1 MDKYKQQL
9 NEQQY
14 DVVKNGDGRALV
26 LAGAGSGKTR
36 TIVYRVAYL
45 LEEKNVAPE
54 EILLVTFTNKAAD
67 EMTTRV
73 REMTSLDQDL
83 PWAGTFHSIGYRI
96 LKEQPTKLN
105 YDSNFTVLDSSDSEK
120 LIKKCIEKLGVNT
133 KDKFPKASTL
143 QSIISFARNSEDT
156 IENVL
161 DLKYPK
167 YFEHLETIEHIA
179 DQYEQK
185 KKQANAMDFDD
196 LLVNLIRLMQN
207 HSDIRSTYS
216 DQFKYVLADE
226 YQDTNQL
233 QATILELFSETHENL
248 LVVGDDAQ
256 SIYSFRAADV
266 DNILEFE
273 DEYENVSRFKLETNY
288 RSTPAILQLANETIK
303 KNINQHEKK
312 LESVKETNHSPRL
325 EELSD
330 QKKEAKFI
338 ADKVER
344 LNLDGVNYSEI
355 STLFRA
361 SHHSQSLEME
371 LNQRGIPYEFRGGLR
386 FFDRAHIKD
395 ILAYM
400 KVLLNPKDVSAW
412 DRVLT
417 QHTGIGPKTSS
428 KLIDRIQSLS
438 TLEDI
443 RDVGSDLNSR
453 AKPGWSNF
461 ISIWRQINQAKTEG
475 PQQIIKN
482 LKDSEYKEYLEN
494 EYENSNERIKD
505 IKQLSFTA
513 ASLIEDDDEAR
524 AALQNFLAEATMQ
537 QKFTADDSKKDKMVL
552 STVHQ
557 AKGLEWKSVFIM
569 NLAEE
574 HFPNQKALDSPQGIE
589 EERRLFYV
597 ALTRAKEHLYL
608 TYPLTS
614 PLSNKKFQRPSR
626 FVEEVRHLLEDEEE
640 MQAEESDFEYE
651 LEQDSKNGFLTDIDN
666 L

>member
-14 DVVKNGDGRALV
+14 GVVKNGDGRALV

-36 TIVYRVAYL
+36 TVVYRVAYL
-45 LEEKNVAPE
+45 LEEEDVSPK
-54 EILLVTFTNKAAD
+54 EILLVTFTNKAAN
-67 EMTTRV
+67 EMKTRV
-73 REMTSLDQDL
+73 QELTNMDQDL
-83 PWAGTFHSIGYRI
+83 PWAGTFHSIAYKI
-96 LKEQPTKLN
+96 LKEYPEKIG
-105 YDSNFTVLDSSDSEK
+105 YDQNFTVLDSSDSEK
-120 LIKKCIEKLGVNT
+120 LIKKCLKQLNVDT

-167 YFEHLETIEHIA
+167 YFENLETIKHIA

-196 LLVNLIRLMQN
+196 LLVNLTRLLQN
-207 HSDIRSTYS
+207 HNSIKTSYS
-216 DQFKYVLADE
+216 SQFKYVLADE

-233 QATILELFSETHENL
+233 QATILNLFSDTHKNL

-273 DEYENVSRFKLETNY
+273 DEYENVSKFKLETNY
-288 RSTPAILQLANETIK
+288 RSTPAILQLANEAIK
-303 KNINQHEKK
+303 KNINQHQKE
-312 LESVKETNHSPRL
+312 LESIKETSRQPKL

-330 QKKEAKFI
+330 QKKEARFI

-344 LNLDGVNYSEI
+344 LNLDGINYSEI
-355 STLFRA
+355 ATLFRA

-395 ILAYM
+395 VLAYM

-417 QHTGIGPKTSS
+417 QHTGIGPKTSG
-428 KLIDRIQSLS
+428 KIINRLQSLS
-438 TLEDI
+438 SLKNINDA
-443 RDVGSDLNSR
+443 GSNLNSR
-453 AKPGWSNF
+453 AKPGWKNF
-461 ISIWRQINQAKTEG
+461 ISIWKEINQAKTEG
-475 PQQIIKN
+475 PQQIIKK
-482 LKDSEYKEYLEN
+482 LKNSEYKEYLES
-494 EYENSNERIKD
+494 EYENPKERIKD
-505 IKQLSFTA
+505 IKQLAVTA
-513 ASLIEDDDEAR
+513 TTLVEDNDDAKEE
-524 AALQNFLAEATMQ
+524 LQNFLAEATMQ
-537 QKFTADDSKKDKMVL
+537 QKYNADDSTEDKMVL

-557 AKGLEWKSVFIM
+557 AKGLEWRTVFIM

-574 HFPNQKALDSPQGIE
+574 HFPNQKALDTPQGIE

-614 PLSNKKFQRPSR
+614 PLSSKKFQRPSR
-626 FVEEVRHLLEDEEE
+626 FVEEVRHLLEDKEEL
-640 MQAEESDFEYE
+640 QAEESEFEYE
-651 LEQDSKNGFLTDIDN
+651 LEQDSKNGFLTDVDD